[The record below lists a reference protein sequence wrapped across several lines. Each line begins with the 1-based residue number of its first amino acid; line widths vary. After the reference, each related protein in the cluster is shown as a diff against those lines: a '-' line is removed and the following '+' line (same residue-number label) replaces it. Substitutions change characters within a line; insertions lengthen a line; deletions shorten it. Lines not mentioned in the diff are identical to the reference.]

1 MDLSD
6 RERRILGE
14 IEQELRRGDRAF
26 VRRVESLNAAC
37 RRAGAQRYA
46 AHTTWRELWCVL
58 LVALGLAALAVLLV
72 LSAGG
77 VRAPAPPSVP
87 APSHAL
93 APMPALRPVSRARSG
108 PAWTTSGAG
117 RRPAHVAILTEC
129 GAFAEGG
136 QRLLRE
142 ASGRRADRG
151 IPDER
156 EGAHGHDLQPVA
168 GAGHPAGQATA
179 QLA

>member
-26 VRRVESLNAAC
+26 VRRIESLNAAC
-37 RRAGAQRYA
+37 RRTGAQRYA

-58 LVALGLAALAVLLV
+58 LLALALAALAVLLV

-77 VRAPAPPSVP
+77 ARAPAPPRVP

-93 APMPALRPVSRARSG
+93 APMPALRPVSRARSDS
-108 PAWTTSGAG
+108 ACAHERNRAETGACRDPYRMRSF
-117 RRPAHVAILTEC
+117 RRER
-129 GAFAEGG
+129 AEVRPGSLG
-136 QRLLRE
+136 
-142 ASGRRADRG
+142 
-151 IPDER
+151 
-156 EGAHGHDLQPVA
+156 
-168 GAGHPAGQATA
+168 
-179 QLA
+179 